1 MNVTQFTLSL
11 VTLAAT
17 AIPTLAQSA
26 SAPAELQ
33 VPANQRLL
41 MSVAASGDQIYSCQA
56 AGSTAGSPAAYAW
69 TLKAPE
75 AELFDS
81 QGQQV
86 GQHYGGPSWEL
97 NDGSK
102 IVGQLKTK
110 VDAPQENAIPW
121 LLLQVKSHEGEGSL
135 SRVNWI
141 QRVNTIGGKAPLNG
155 CDATHQN
162 QEMRVNYSANYYFYG
177 E

>member
-11 VTLAAT
+11 VVLSAAAT
-17 AIPTLAQSA
+17 QVLAQ
-26 SAPAELQ
+26 APSVPADIQ
-33 VPANQRLL
+33 VPADQRLL
-41 MSVAASGDQIYSCQA
+41 ISVAASGDQIYTCQA
-56 AGSTAGSPAAYAW
+56 TDSPAGSPAGYAW

-75 AELFDS
+75 AELFDP

-135 SRVNWI
+135 SGVNWI
-141 QRVNTIGGKAPLNG
+141 QRVNTVGGKAPLNG
-155 CDATHQN
+155 CDSDHQN
-162 QEMRVNYSANYYFYG
+162 QETRVNYSADYYFYG